1 MSDSE
6 SDLCRTRCRNRLWI
20 QGRTR
25 SRDEIGVGG
34 GLTYRLG
41 VKLESESYSST
52 DAYSDSATD
61 LESNS
66 NPESSKDSD
75 SEADAATGKALD

>member
-20 QGRTR
+20 QGRTW

-41 VKLESESYSST
+41 VKLESESY
-52 DAYSDSATD
+52 SATD